1 MGEGQDLEGIF
12 ASGSGKV
19 ETLDVDFRRILSK
32 NVFGASG
39 ETGDCGSREERA
51 VPDLIGLGDVVR
63 RSPKILFNRGVVLGP
78 VFDAGYSIAGALIE
92 KRT

>member
-12 ASGSGKV
+12 TSGSGKV

-39 ETGDCGSREERA
+39 ETGDCGSREELA
-51 VPDLIGLGDVVR
+51 VPDLIGFGFGDVVR
-63 RSPKILFNRGVVLGP
+63 RSPKILFDRGVVLGV
-78 VFDAGYSIAGALIE
+78 VFGVGYSIAGA
-92 KRT
+92 